1 MWELDVCSEGKLY
14 MGMIHQPKK
23 EIRRKFKI
31 FVVVLTNPQRRTS
44 LHMLQIRK
52 RHPIPSLL
60 SLALKTLK
68 KASRVSKLITLKSYQ
83 KFHLVLIFYAI
94 NFMVVFPRDNMFLHK
109 IIAWKFSGVEH
120 DKVLTISSKNLE
132 EKFGPS
138 FAFVASTFLESGGV
152 PQPAN
157 ANALL
162 KEAIHVISCGYEDK
176 SDWGKEVSSR

>member
-1 MWELDVCSEGKLY
+1 
-14 MGMIHQPKK
+14 
-23 EIRRKFKI
+23 
-31 FVVVLTNPQRRTS
+31 
-44 LHMLQIRK
+44 
-52 RHPIPSLL
+52 
-60 SLALKTLK
+60 
-68 KASRVSKLITLKSYQ
+68 
-83 KFHLVLIFYAI
+83 
-94 NFMVVFPRDNMFLHK
+94 MVVFPRDNMFLHK

-120 DKVLTISSKNLE
+120 DKVLTTSSKNLE

-176 SDWGKEVSSR
+176 SDWGKEVSSRKNYIYYNLVAITSPIIYIVQFKFSQKLIWNFESLKVMSIFFNFEVIMFFLQLVTFLQVFKK

>member
-1 MWELDVCSEGKLY
+1 
-14 MGMIHQPKK
+14 
-23 EIRRKFKI
+23 
-31 FVVVLTNPQRRTS
+31 
-44 LHMLQIRK
+44 
-52 RHPIPSLL
+52 
-60 SLALKTLK
+60 
-68 KASRVSKLITLKSYQ
+68 
-83 KFHLVLIFYAI
+83 
-94 NFMVVFPRDNMFLHK
+94 MFLHK

-120 DKVLTISSKNLE
+120 DKVLTTSSKNLE

-176 SDWGKEVSSR
+176 SDWGKEVSSTKNYIYYNLVAITSPIIYIVQFKFSQKLIWNFESLKVMSIFFNFEVIMFFLQLVTFLQVFKNNDFLMCCEW